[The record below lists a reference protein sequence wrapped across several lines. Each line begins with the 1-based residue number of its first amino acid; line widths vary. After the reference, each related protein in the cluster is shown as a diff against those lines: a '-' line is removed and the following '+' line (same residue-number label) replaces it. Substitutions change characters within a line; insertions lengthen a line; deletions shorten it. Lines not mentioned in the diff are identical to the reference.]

1 MISITNRALIYL
13 LGGAFLL
20 AAGGYAYW
28 QEVYF
33 LGAPVALVAIVLLL
47 QHPQY
52 LFYLLML
59 SIPWSI
65 EYSFDSSLGT
75 DLPDEPLMLLA
86 ALSIIIYLTYKKDVK
101 RVRKLHPL
109 IIIILLQFLW
119 SIITVITSTEVV
131 LSVKYLLAK
140 SWYLMAFVALPVFL
154 FRDEKVLRR
163 SFALLLCSMMAVMIV
178 SLTRHGILSFE
189 FGRVND
195 ALHPFFRNHVNYSA
209 LLIFMVPLLIAALQ
223 LASSKIVRICLYCL
237 LSITLIAA
245 YFSYARGAWLGLA
258 AGIVAYWLLRKR
270 LLVFGFL
277 LFLTVIVGTVFWLR
291 SNERFVEFSNDY
303 KSTIYHKN
311 FREHLIATYRLKD
324 LSNAERIYR
333 WIAAVRMVKDSWQ
346 TGFGPSTFYHQ
357 YKSYTL
363 PAFKTYVSDNKEQST
378 VHNYFLLTLI
388 EQGILGCLLF
398 VSLLI
403 ALLSYCQRIYFRT
416 KEKFWR
422 VVISASASVLIMQ
435 CVINFLSDMIE
446 TDKVG
451 SIFYLCIAV
460 IIIADLK
467 TRKEISDPSANIE
480 SIP

>member
-1 MISITNRALIYL
+1 M

-189 FGRVND
+189 FDRVND

-416 KEKFWR
+416 KEKIWR

>member
-1 MISITNRALIYL
+1 LISITNRALIYL

-189 FGRVND
+189 FDRVND

-223 LASSKIVRICLYCL
+223 LASSKIVRICLYYL

-333 WIAAVRMVKDSWQ
+333 WIAAVRMVRDSWQ

-467 TRKEISDPSANIE
+467 TRKEFSDPSANIE

>member
-1 MISITNRALIYL
+1 LISITNRALIYL

-33 LGAPVALVAIVLLL
+33 LGAPVALVGIVLLL

-333 WIAAVRMVKDSWQ
+333 WIAAVRMVRDSWQ

>member
-333 WIAAVRMVKDSWQ
+333 WIAAVRMVRDSWQ

>member
-1 MISITNRALIYL
+1 LISITNRALIYL

-333 WIAAVRMVKDSWQ
+333 WIAAVRMVRDSWQ

-467 TRKEISDPSANIE
+467 TRKEFSDPSANIE

>member
-1 MISITNRALIYL
+1 
-13 LGGAFLL
+13 
-20 AAGGYAYW
+20 
-28 QEVYF
+28 
-33 LGAPVALVAIVLLL
+33 
-47 QHPQY
+47 
-52 LFYLLML
+52 
-59 SIPWSI
+59 
-65 EYSFDSSLGT
+65 
-75 DLPDEPLMLLA
+75 
-86 ALSIIIYLTYKKDVK
+86 
-101 RVRKLHPL
+101 
-109 IIIILLQFLW
+109 
-119 SIITVITSTEVV
+119 
-131 LSVKYLLAK
+131 
-140 SWYLMAFVALPVFL
+140 
-154 FRDEKVLRR
+154 
-163 SFALLLCSMMAVMIV
+163 
-178 SLTRHGILSFE
+178 
-189 FGRVND
+189 
-195 ALHPFFRNHVNYSA
+195 
-209 LLIFMVPLLIAALQ
+209 
-223 LASSKIVRICLYCL
+223 
-237 LSITLIAA
+237 
-245 YFSYARGAWLGLA
+245 LA

-333 WIAAVRMVKDSWQ
+333 WIAAVRMVRDSWQ